1 MRGDCTLLFLNFWQI
16 YSPTPS
22 DIFISPPAHKIHG
35 GISLDEDMY
44 ILARYPFLG
53 PAREWVKGSGLT
65 ISQMLSGDHTN
76 VQALARSRV
85 ERAIEGPG
93 GDREA
98 MSSLE
103 ESREHLL
110 SYPLSRYIVA
120 TLGDGNLIKWF
131 SHAEAEAAH
140 GSLIHEDEGLIGEMG
155 EELGLPERE
164 PPASRDKEAPA
175 IPRVTKG
182 IRPGGSG
189 PERVDHWVSFTDYLP
204 LKRHISGAEWD
215 LINQPITEGLI
226 RLNRSRYLRL
236 LQEAIKIRVEDGLA
250 GKEGNIRGNPM
261 EGTLNAIKVKLD
273 ARKKRYEAKDL
284 GKITVTRLPPCIR
297 QILGM
302 SQAGENLPHHARFSL
317 VTFLHSIGMSRENIF
332 KSFAR
337 TPDFKEDI
345 VQYQVDHITG
355 ASSATEYSV
364 PSCETMKSG
373 GICFNPDQLCEKEW
387 MTHPMT
393 YYKIKGKKGRSRPK
407 DSVS

>member
-1 MRGDCTLLFLNFWQI
+1 MN
-16 YSPTPS
+16 
-22 DIFISPPAHKIHG
+22 
-35 GISLDEDMY
+35 

-65 ISQMLSGDHTN
+65 ISQMLSRDQEK
-76 VQALARSRV
+76 VQILARNRV
-85 ERAIEGPG
+85 ERAIDGAG
-93 GDREA
+93 GEREV

-103 ESREHLL
+103 ESREYLL
-110 SYPLSRYIVA
+110 SYPLSRYLVA
-120 TLGDGNLIKWF
+120 TLGDENLIKWF
-131 SHAEAEAAH
+131 SHAEAETAH
-140 GSLIHEDEGLIGEMG
+140 GSLVHEDEDLIREMG
-155 EELGLPERE
+155 EELDLPERD
-164 PPASRDKEAPA
+164 PPESQGDDTPA

-189 PERVDHWVSFTDYLP
+189 PERVDYWVSFTDYLP

-215 LINQPITEGLI
+215 LINQPIIDGLI

-236 LQEAIKIRVEDGLA
+236 MQEAIKIRVEDGLA
-250 GKEGNIRGNPM
+250 GKESRIRGNPM
-261 EGTLNAIKVKLD
+261 EDPLNAIRIKLD

-317 VTFLHSIGMSRENIF
+317 VTFLHTIGMSRENIF

-345 VQYQVDHITG
+345 VQYQIDHITG

-373 GICFNPDQLCEKEW
+373 GICFNPDPLCEKEW

-393 YYKIKGKKGRSRPK
+393 YYKIKGRKGRYRPK
-407 DSVS
+407 DNVS

>member
-1 MRGDCTLLFLNFWQI
+1 M
-16 YSPTPS
+16 
-22 DIFISPPAHKIHG
+22 
-35 GISLDEDMY
+35 DEDMN
-44 ILARYPFLG
+44 ILARYPFLERS
-53 PAREWVKGSGLT
+53 REWVKGSGLT
-65 ISQMLSGDHTN
+65 ISQMVSRDQEK
-76 VQALARSRV
+76 VQTIARSRV
-85 ERAIEGPG
+85 ERSIDG
-93 GDREA
+93 GGGEREA
-98 MSSLE
+98 RSSLE
-103 ESREHLL
+103 ESMEYLL
-110 SYPLSRYIVA
+110 SYPLSRYLVA

-131 SHAEAEAAH
+131 SHAEAETAH
-140 GSLIHEDEGLIGEMG
+140 GYIVHEDEDLIGQMG
-155 EELGLPERE
+155 EELGLPEKD
-164 PPASRDKEAPA
+164 PPASRGGDLPA

-189 PERVDHWVSFTDYLP
+189 PERVDYWVSFTDYLP
-204 LKRHISGAEWD
+204 LKRHVSGAEWD
-215 LINQPITEGLI
+215 LINQPMIDGLI
-226 RLNRSRYLRL
+226 QLNRGRYLRL
-236 LQEAIKIRVEDGLA
+236 MQEAIKIRVEDGLA
-250 GKEGNIRGNPM
+250 GKGGPIKGNPM

-393 YYKIKGKKGRSRPK
+393 YYKIKGRKGRSRPK
-407 DSVS
+407 DGVS